1 MYVPPRSGSL
11 TCAVRNKGVGGPLSM
26 RSLLKVLGFA
36 VVFFAFP
43 LLGMAQAPVPDMILT
58 GGKIVTL
65 DARDTLAEALAIN
78 HGRISFVGS
87 AAQIRALAG
96 PQGGGRS
103 RWPDCYPRTDRFP
116 HPRD

>member
-1 MYVPPRSGSL
+1 M
-11 TCAVRNKGVGGPLSM
+11 C
-26 RSLLKVLGFA
+26 SLLKVLGFA
-36 VVFFAFP
+36 VVLFAFP

-96 PQGGGRS
+96 PQTVVVDLAGRTPYAAIAGAVRS
-103 RWPDCYPRTDRFP
+103 VTGPGHDQED
-116 HPRD
+116 